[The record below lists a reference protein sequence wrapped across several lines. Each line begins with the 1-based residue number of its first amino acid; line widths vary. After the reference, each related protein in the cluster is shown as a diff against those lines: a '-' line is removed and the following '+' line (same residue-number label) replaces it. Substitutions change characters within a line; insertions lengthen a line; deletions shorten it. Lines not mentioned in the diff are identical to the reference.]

1 MASPLTHDD
10 PRALGPYR
18 LIARLGA
25 GGMGVV
31 YLGRSSGGRTVA
43 LKTMHART
51 AADAEFR
58 TRFRLETDAA
68 RVIGGKYGAAVID
81 ADPLAETPWLAT
93 EYVLGPPLD
102 EAVALCGPL
111 PERCVRPLGA
121 ALCEALGRLHASDV
135 VHRDLKPSNILLTA
149 FGPKVIDFGIARA
162 LGDDRL
168 TRTGRA
174 AGTPAFMS
182 PEQATGGEHTPAGD
196 VFALAGVLVFAAT
209 GAGPFGGGQPADLL
223 YRVRYG
229 EPDLT
234 RVPDGLRPVLRR
246 CLAKDPARRPGTD
259 ELRAQLHD
267 GGGEFA
273 DHLPDLLLADIARRC
288 VGAYEI
294 APPRLPAPA
303 EAPEPA
309 PDSDARPSSR
319 RPSRRTALAL
329 AGGGALALAGAGYGV
344 WAWRSSGGSG
354 PGPDTG
360 PSPTARAANVP
371 PDAAWRRETPEIS
384 LREAPQ
390 IVGSAVTLLT
400 DDGTLALDAR
410 RGTRLWTSDAMD
422 AGYAMTTDG
431 KSLFALQDRHYGGA
445 LTVTRVDPKTGDPGS
460 AVVRA
465 TRWEP
470 YSTTLLTATSDAL
483 YAISHDKKV
492 SRLDKG
498 WYLLAFDLG
507 SGAERWRQPFAR
519 SMPSDDDAVVV
530 ASVSGRRLLL
540 AGGNGLDLEVRD
552 TRTGARLW
560 RRRVPTDIE
569 FPESLSRTARG
580 QLALSPTHVYIGAD
594 EVFAVRLSDGKIS
607 WRFGKG
613 REVGEEFEAR
623 ERRYGPPAV
632 RGGVVYAAEGD
643 RGFVALDGET
653 GKLRWAEKPTGLA
666 ADFYGAPLV
675 GDRYVYGT
683 VDSRRWISAVDLT
696 RHTSAWT
703 FNAPEGGGI
712 GRAAVAHRQARRAI
726 MASGHV
732 VAAIPLE

>member
-51 AADAEFR
+51 AADTEFR
-58 TRFRLETDAA
+58 ARFRLETDAA
-68 RVIGGKYGAAVID
+68 RVIGGEYGAAVVD
-81 ADPLAETPWLAT
+81 ADPLADTPWLAT

-162 LGDDRL
+162 IGDDRL

-209 GAGPFGGGQPADLL
+209 GTGPFGSGQPADLL

-229 EPDLT
+229 EPELT
-234 RVPDGLRPVLRR
+234 AVPDGLRPVLRR

-267 GGGEFA
+267 SDGQFA
-273 DHLPDLLLADIARRC
+273 DHLPEVLLADIARRC
-288 VGAYEI
+288 VQAYEI
-294 APPRLPAPA
+294 APRRLAAPAEPPEPAGPAPA
-303 EAPEPA
+303 
-309 PDSDARPSSR
+309 SDARLR

-329 AGGGALALAGAGYGV
+329 AGGGALALAGAGYA
-344 WAWRSSGGSG
+344 AWSWRWGGGSG
-354 PGPDTG
+354 PGPDAG

-390 IVGSAVTLLT
+390 IVGSAVVLLT
-400 DDGTLALDAR
+400 DDGTLALEAR
-410 RGTRLWTSDAMD
+410 RGTRLWTSDTMD

-431 KSLFALQDRHYGGA
+431 KRLFTLQDMEYGGG
-445 LTVTRVDPKTGDPGS
+445 LTVTRVDPKTGNPGA
-460 AVVRA
+460 AVLRA

-470 YSTTLLTATSDAL
+470 FSTTLLTATSDAL
-483 YAISHDKKV
+483 YAISRDDRAG
-492 SRLDKG
+492 RLDKG
-498 WYLLAFDLG
+498 SYLLAFDLG

-519 SMPSDDDAVVV
+519 SMPSDSDTAVV
-530 ASVSGRRLLL
+530 ASVSGRHLLL
-540 AGGNGLDLEVRD
+540 AGNGLALEVRD

-560 RRRVPTDIE
+560 RRRVPTGME
-569 FPESLSRTARG
+569 FPESLQRTARG

-594 EVFAVRLSDGKIS
+594 EIFALRLSDGKIS

-613 REVGEEFEAR
+613 REVGDDFEER
-623 ERRYGPPAV
+623 ERCYGPPTV

-653 GKLRWAEKPTGLA
+653 GELRWAERPTGLA
-666 ADFYGAPLV
+666 ADFHSAPLV

-683 VDSRRWISAVDLT
+683 VDSRRWISAVDLA

-703 FNAPEGGGI
+703 FNAPEDGGI

-726 MASGHV
+726 VATGNV

>member
-10 PRALGPYR
+10 PQALGPYR

-51 AADAEFR
+51 ASDTEFR

-68 RVIGGKYGAAVID
+68 RVIGGEYGAEVID
-81 ADPLAETPWLAT
+81 ADPLAQTPWLAT

-111 PERCVRPLGA
+111 PESCVRPLGA

-135 VHRDLKPSNILLTA
+135 VHRDLKPSNILLSA

-162 LGDDRL
+162 IGDDRL

-209 GAGPFGGGQPADLL
+209 GAGPFGSGQPADLL

-229 EPDLT
+229 EPELT
-234 RVPDGLRPVLRR
+234 AVPGGLRPVLRR
-246 CLAKDPARRPGTD
+246 CLAKEPGQRPGTD

-267 GGGEFA
+267 RTGEFA
-273 DHLPDLLLADIARRC
+273 DHLPEIVLADIARRC
-288 VGAYEI
+288 VQAYEI
-294 APPRLPAPA
+294 APRRLPAPA

-309 PDSDARPSSR
+309 PASGAR

-329 AGGGALALAGAGYGV
+329 AGGGALALAGAGYAA
-344 WAWRSSGGSG
+344 WSWRSRGGSG
-354 PGPDTG
+354 SGPDTG
-360 PSPTARAANVP
+360 PSSTARAANVP

-384 LREAPQ
+384 VLEAPQ
-390 IVGSAVTLLT
+390 IVGSAVVMLT
-400 DDGTLALDAR
+400 DDGALALDAK

-431 KSLFALQDRHYGGA
+431 RRLFALQDRYYGDA
-445 LTVTRVDPKTGDPGS
+445 LAVTRVDPKTGNPDA
-460 AVVRA
+460 AVLRA

-470 YSTTLLTATSDAL
+470 SSTTLLTATADSL
-483 YAISHDKKV
+483 YAISRDEKAGN
-492 SRLDKG
+492 LAKG
-498 WYLLAFDLG
+498 WYLLKFDLD

-519 SMPSDDDAVVV
+519 STPSDADTAVV

-540 AGGNGLDLEVRD
+540 AGGSGLELEVRD

-560 RRRVPTDIE
+560 QRSVPTHVE
-569 FPESLSRTARG
+569 FPESLQRTARG
-580 QLALSPTHVYIGAD
+580 QLALSPTHVYVGAD
-594 EVFAVRLSDGKIS
+594 EIFALRLSDGRIS

-613 REVGEEFEAR
+613 REVGEDFDAR

-643 RGFVALDGET
+643 RGLVALDGAT
-653 GKLRWAEKPTGLA
+653 GRLRWAEKPTGLA
-666 ADFYGAPLV
+666 AEFHSAPLV
-675 GDRYVYGT
+675 GDTYVYGT
-683 VDSRRWISAVDLT
+683 VDSRRWISAVDRT
-696 RHTSAWT
+696 RHASAWT

-726 MASGHV
+726 VASGHV